1 MTTFRPAEAGGA
13 AVLDDAVRAFVD
25 ALAPELEALAA
36 SVETVDIRRLRADV
50 EVEAYNLACAFI
62 DADGLHTD
70 DELWALIAV
79 FGHRLPSDLG
89 RATPAHIRDAGLVA
103 GRRTL
108 LDRPSALAEVLV
120 ASDARDGGARSELL
134 ARHGAQIGHAVAA
147 LDLLPSRTE
156 LGAIETFRAT
166 VERAANEARAAA
178 REAATG
184 AGGAAPTGGQVAT
197 AGGPAPPSE
206 DELPPPRPL
215 DELLAELDGLVGLD
229 GVKREVHLVTS
240 LLRVQQI
247 RRERDLPVLDQSRHL
262 IFTGNPGTGKTT
274 VARLLAQ
281 IYRTLG
287 VVERGHLVETDRAGL
302 VAGFVGQTAGRV
314 VAAFDRADGGLLLID
329 EAYSLARGGESD
341 FGREAIDTV
350 VKLVEDRRDR
360 LVVILAGYPDEMETL
375 VAANPGM
382 RSRFPKTVHFADYSD
397 DELLA
402 IVDSLGTKGHYRL
415 DDAARAAARHWLAA
429 QPRTRGFGNG
439 RLARNLFEAAVA
451 HQATRLVEID
461 DPTDE
466 QLVTLTAADIP
477 GPADVAGAPT
487 AEAPA
492 P

>member
-1 MTTFRPAEAGGA
+1 VSRADGTDQATGA
-13 AVLDDAVRAFVD
+13 LEGAVRAFVD
-25 ALAPELEALAA
+25 DLAPEVEALGA
-36 SVETVDIRRLRADV
+36 TVDRVDVGRLRADV
-50 EVEAYNLACAFI
+50 ELEAYNLACAFV

-70 DELWALIAV
+70 DELWALIAT

-89 RATPAHIRDAGLVA
+89 RATPAHLRDAGLVT

-108 LDRPSALAEVLV
+108 LERPSAMLEVL
-120 ASDARDGGARSELL
+120 AAADARDGGARAERF

-156 LGAIETFRAT
+156 LVAVETFRAT
-166 VERAANEARAAA
+166 VHRAVDAAA
-178 REAATG
+178 AAG
-184 AGGAAPTGGQVAT
+184 PHAGGQ
-197 AGGPAPPSE
+197 GPAPPAGTGATSGTGPGTTGATSTSTAPSAPPAQV
-206 DELPPPRPL
+206 ELPPTRPL

-229 GVKREVHLVTS
+229 SVKREVHLVS
-240 LLRVQQI
+240 NLLRVQQI
-247 RRERDLPVLDQSRHL
+247 RRDRGLPVLDQSRHL

-287 VVERGHLVETDRAGL
+287 VVERGHLIETDRAGL

-314 VAAFDRADGGLLLID
+314 VAAFDRAEGGVLLID
-329 EAYSLARGGESD
+329 EAYSLARGGEED

-360 LVVILAGYPDEMETL
+360 LVVILAGYPDEMDEL

-382 RSRFPKTVHFADYSD
+382 RSRFPKTIHFPDYGD

-402 IVDSLGTKGHYRL
+402 IVASIGAKGRYAL
-415 DDAARAAARHWLAA
+415 DEGGRAAVRRWLAA
-429 QPRTRGFGNG
+429 QPRDRGFGNG

-451 HQATRLVEID
+451 NQATRLVALD
-461 DPTDE
+461 HPTDE
-466 QLVTLTAADIP
+466 QLTTLTAADIP
-477 GPADVAGAPT
+477 ATPS
-487 AEAPA
+487 
-492 P
+492 